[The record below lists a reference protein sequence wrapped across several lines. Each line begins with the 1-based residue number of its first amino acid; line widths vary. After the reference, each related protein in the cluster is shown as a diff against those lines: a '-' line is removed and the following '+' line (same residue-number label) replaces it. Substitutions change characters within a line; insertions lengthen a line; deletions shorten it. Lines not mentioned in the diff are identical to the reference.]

1 MGKAKDGEASI
12 AEAGLTGDMVKG
24 RGWQE
29 STGNTA
35 KSWDFYVR
43 LPLGVA
49 AALDADGVRVVGPR
63 AEGRWLWKGTSRR
76 LGF

>member
-43 LPLGVA
+43 LLLG
-49 AALDADGVRVVGPR
+49 
-63 AEGRWLWKGTSRR
+63 WLQLWTQMG
-76 LGF
+76 